1 MITRRKLT
9 DSTGYSFRKV
19 HSKKEN
25 EQRYAWFH
33 IDTQNYDGVEVA
45 WFDNDDVCS
54 IYGEDGV
61 CYAEVSED
69 SFETKL
75 KNAIGYAQMAGGLT
89 QHFEVANPPSFTQG
103 QRMLNA
109 LEAIGELDADFTG
122 SSDGVTAWL
131 SDGFLFEY
139 SGENDEF
146 YLYNEGMN
154 WVASTPEGL
163 VKILEKARL
172 EVERWEKVIEQHK
185 EKVQSEIQSE
195 IIQ

>member
-9 DSTGYSFRKV
+9 DNTGYSFRAVEPKTKGE
-19 HSKKEN
+19 H
-25 EQRYAWFH
+25 RYGWFH
-33 IDTQNYDGVEVA
+33 LDAQSYDGVEIG
-45 WFDNDDVCS
+45 WFDNADVCS

-89 QHFEVANPPSFTQG
+89 KNFEVTNPPSFTQG

-131 SDGFLFEY
+131 SDGFLFEFN
-139 SGENDEF
+139 GRNDEF
-146 YLYNEGMN
+146 YLYKEGMY

-163 VKILEKARL
+163 VKILKKARV
-172 EVERWEKVIEQHK
+172 EVERWGKVIDQHK
-185 EKVQSEIQSE
+185 EKVQTQTQSE

>member
-9 DSTGYSFRKV
+9 DSTGYSFRTVEPKTKGE
-19 HSKKEN
+19 H
-25 EQRYAWFH
+25 RYGWFH
-33 IDTQNYDGVEVA
+33 LDVQNYDGVEIG
-45 WFDNDDVCS
+45 WFDDADVCS

-69 SFETKL
+69 SLETKL

-89 QHFEVANPPSFTQG
+89 EHFEVTNRPSFIQG
-103 QRMLNA
+103 QRMLSA
-109 LEAIGELDADFTG
+109 LEAIGELDADFSG
-122 SSDGVTAWL
+122 SSDGVTVWL
-131 SDGFLFEY
+131 SDGFLFED
-139 SGENDEF
+139 SAQNDEF
-146 YLYNEGMN
+146 HLYNEGMN

-163 VKILEKARL
+163 VKILAKARV
-172 EVERWEKVIEQHK
+172 EVERWKRAIEQHK

>member
-9 DSTGYSFRKV
+9 DSTGYSFRAVEPKTKGE
-19 HSKKEN
+19 H
-25 EQRYAWFH
+25 RYGWFH
-33 IDTQNYDGVEVA
+33 LDSQNYDGVEIG
-45 WFDNDDVCS
+45 WFDNADVCS

-75 KNAIGYAQMAGGLT
+75 KNAIAYAQMAGGLT
-89 QHFEVANPPSFTQG
+89 QHFEVTNPPSFIQG

-109 LEAIGELDADFTG
+109 LEAIDELDADFTG

-154 WVASTPEGL
+154 WVAGSIEGL
-163 VKILEKARL
+163 IKILKKARV
-172 EVERWEKVIEQHK
+172 EVERWEKVIEQRQ
-185 EKVQSEIQSE
+185 EKIQTEIQSE